1 VFLKSVDTEP
11 QKVLPPLRIRWA
23 AHK

>member
-11 QKVLPPLRIRWA
+11 QKVLPPLKIRWA